1 MSAGEPALSPAV
13 ALESAADLRIDC
25 YVRSDVPAPI
35 AETVDGVIE
44 RLESLCEA
52 GRIDEYHVSGWP
64 PETGAASAPSQGE
77 LVAAFERWADRDGH
91 SIEPGFRRR
100 ERPASPL
107 GAESDASSERVR
119 VPIVALA
126 LSEDG
131 NVTDPTALRGV
142 VPYTERPNTADER
155 TYTVDEW
162 LSAVESDAAERDT
175 PAAGRDPSPVLGG
188 QR

>member
-1 MSAGEPALSPAV
+1 MSAGESVPSPDV
-13 ALESAADLRIDC
+13 ALESADLRIDC

-52 GRIDEYHVSGWP
+52 GRIDEYRVSSWP
-64 PETGAASAPSQGE
+64 PETSAASEPSRGD

-100 ERPASPL
+100 QLPASPF
-107 GAESDASSERVR
+107 GAESATSRERVR
-119 VPIVALA
+119 VPVVALA

-131 NVTDPTALRGV
+131 NVTDPAELRGV

-162 LSAVESDAAERDT
+162 LSAVESDAADRDA
-175 PAAGRDPSPVLGG
+175 PAAGQDPSPVLGG

>member
-1 MSAGEPALSPAV
+1 MSAGESASSPAV
-13 ALESAADLRIDC
+13 ALDAADLRVDC

-35 AETVDGVIE
+35 AEIVDSVVG

-52 GRIDEYHVSGWP
+52 GRIDEYRVASWP
-64 PETGAASAPSQGE
+64 PETGAASAPSRGE
-77 LVAAFERWADRDGH
+77 LVTAFERWADRNGH

-100 ERPASPL
+100 ERPTSPL
-107 GAESDASSERVR
+107 GAESDAPDERVR

-126 LSEDG
+126 LSTDG
-131 NVTDPTALRGV
+131 DVTDPTALRGV
-142 VPYTERPNTADER
+142 VPYTERPNAADER

-162 LSAVESDAAERDT
+162 LSAVESDAVDRDA

>member
-1 MSAGEPALSPAV
+1 MSAGESAPSSAV
-13 ALESAADLRIDC
+13 ALDAADLRIDC

-35 AETVDGVIE
+35 GEIVDGVVG

-52 GRIDEYHVSGWP
+52 GRIDEYRVASWP
-64 PETGAASAPSQGE
+64 PETGAASAPSRGD
-77 LVAAFERWADRDGH
+77 LVAAFERWADRNGN

-100 ERPASPL
+100 ELPTSPL
-107 GAESDASSERVR
+107 GAGSDAARERVR
-119 VPIVALA
+119 VPVMALA
-126 LSEDG
+126 LSADG
-131 NVTDPTALRGV
+131 DVTDPAALRGV

-162 LSAVESDAAERDT
+162 LSAVESDAADRDA
-175 PAAGRDPSPVLGG
+175 PVAGSDPSPVPGG